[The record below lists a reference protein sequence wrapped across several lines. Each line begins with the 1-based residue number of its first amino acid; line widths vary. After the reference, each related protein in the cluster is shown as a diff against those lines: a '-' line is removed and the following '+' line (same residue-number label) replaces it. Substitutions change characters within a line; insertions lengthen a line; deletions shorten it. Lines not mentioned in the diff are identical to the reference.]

1 MFSSVNDLFTLVLNL
16 GFSMGSSGFHVS
28 GSGAGNPT

>member
-16 GFSMGSSGFHVS
+16 GFSMGSSGFQANSS
-28 GSGAGNPT
+28 GGGVQP